1 MVDMRIVIIS
11 QYWNQIEISNG
22 ITSVVIS
29 IYSEC
34 YTYLQF
40 IKAVDS
46 ERSKVLTLISMINV
60 VFNTQPSNYLV
71 FQLIK

>member
-1 MVDMRIVIIS
+1 MS

-29 IYSEC
+29 INSEY

-46 ERSKVLTLISMINV
+46 ERSKVLTLISIINV
-60 VFNTQPSNYLV
+60 IFNTQPSNYLV